1 MQRTEDPM
9 LIEIVDAFL
18 TKLTAENNRE
28 YTPVADYGEKYN
40 DQTSE
45 ELYDELY
52 EKVMNNLGKY
62 VERVEGTVVHYNNQ
76 RGLGTISRYDEDG
89 IFFRQADYVY
99 DEDVQRRDKV
109 EYTPIE
115 TFDNKKNE
123 ITNKAILIITTEEY
137 LDFGY

>member
-1 MQRTEDPM
+1 
-9 LIEIVDAFL
+9 
-18 TKLTAENNRE
+18 
-28 YTPVADYGEKYN
+28 
-40 DQTSE
+40 
-45 ELYDELY
+45 
-52 EKVMNNLGKY
+52 MNNLGKY

-137 LDFGY
+137 LDLDIK